1 MTAMIES
8 HPLQFP
14 WTFTFFKKAA
24 NKGYEENTSTLGTTE
39 SVRRA
44 MAIQLIVAEELGLA
58 KNDNPLQ
65 GSFVIEELTEL
76 VEQAV
81 LEEFRRLHDRGGV
94 LGALERQYQRSK
106 IQEESLLYEH
116 RKHTGELPIIGINT
130 FLRPEGSEEP
140 DMEIELRR
148 STTVEKDQRIV
159 DLADFH
165 QKHSDQSG
173 AALEKLQEV
182 ALSGGN
188 IFRELMSTVR
198 VASLGQISA
207 ALYEVGGRYRRNM

>member
-1 MTAMIES
+1 MIICLIIDQAD
-8 HPLQFP
+8 PVL
-14 WTFTFFKKAA
+14 WLRRGKAEA
-24 NKGYEENTSTLGTTE
+24 RN
-39 SVRRA
+39 
-44 MAIQLIVAEELGLA
+44 A
-58 KNDNPLQ
+58 KN
-65 GSFVIEELTEL
+65 IEES
-76 VEQAV
+76 
-81 LEEFRRLHDRGGV
+81 DD
-94 LGALERQYQRSK
+94 
-106 IQEESLLYEH
+106 
-116 RKHTGELPIIGINT
+116 
-130 FLRPEGSEEP
+130 EEP

-148 STTVEKDQRIV
+148 STTDEKDQRIV

>member
-1 MTAMIES
+1 M
-8 HPLQFP
+8 H
-14 WTFTFFKKAA
+14 
-24 NKGYEENTSTLGTTE
+24 TLC
-39 SVRRA
+39 
-44 MAIQLIVAEELGLA
+44 
-58 KNDNPLQ
+58 
-65 GSFVIEELTEL
+65 
-76 VEQAV
+76 
-81 LEEFRRLHDRGGV
+81 
-94 LGALERQYQRSK
+94 
-106 IQEESLLYEH
+106 
-116 RKHTGELPIIGINT
+116 TGELPIIGINT

-148 STTVEKDQRIV
+148 STTDEKDQRID
-159 DLADFH
+159 DLAGFH
-165 QKHSDQSG
+165 QKYSDQSG